1 MYPFNHLKCKTHTYI
16 HTSNSDGNL
25 GNTIAGE
32 SSLQDQRQ
40 LDNPVY
46 DGTTVQPHP
55 PASYSSFGPAY
66 ETVEAN
72 EGAGHTYDV
81 VNRDADN
88 RKEGRQNIRN
98 KKSRRPEMGN
108 ARESGA
114 NLIPDNNLDHTG
126 EQDHHDY
133 HVLEQG
139 NGNEEQHVYH
149 VLEQSEHRNKQGD
162 SVRGGGDPNP
172 LDFEVPTP
180 KVVSRGAGQ
189 DDGEYSQ
196 LKH

>member
-1 MYPFNHLKCKTHTYI
+1 MCLQTLRIHTYR
-16 HTSNSDGNL
+16 NSDL
-25 GNTIAGE
+25 GNTVTGE
-32 SSLQDQRQ
+32 SSVQDQRE
-40 LDNPVY
+40 LDNPFY

-55 PASYSSFGPAY
+55 PANYSSLGPAY

-72 EGAGHTYDV
+72 KGVGHMYDV

-88 RKEGRQNIRN
+88 RKEGRQNINDNPRH
-98 KKSRRPEMGN
+98 PEIGN

-114 NLIPDNNLDHTG
+114 NLLPDNNLDHTG

-133 HVLEQG
+133 HVLEQSS
-139 NGNEEQHVYH
+139 GNEEQHVYH
-149 VLEQSEHRNKQGD
+149 VLEQSEHRNKQGG

-172 LDFEVPTP
+172 LGYEVPTP
-180 KVVSRGAGQ
+180 KVASRGAGK
-189 DDGEYSQ
+189 DEEEYSQ